1 MEVKRAQNIL
11 VTGALGQVGSELVPA
26 LQERFGMERVVAS
39 DVRSLPPDRP
49 IREGPFEVLDCTDR
63 SRLEE
68 VVEKYNVGT
77 LYHLA
82 AILSAKA
89 EAQPELAWRVNM
101 EGLYN
106 VLEVARAYGCRVF
119 VPSSIAAFGPSTPK
133 DLTPQDTLQRPGS
146 LYGVTKV
153 AGELL
158 CDYYALRFGL
168 DVRGLRYPGLI
179 SYTAPPGGGTTDY
192 AVEIFWE
199 ALRQGSYTSF
209 LGPDTR
215 LPMMYMPDAIRATLE
230 LMEADPARLRH
241 RNAFNVAA
249 FSCTPAELAAEIR
262 KHLPHFKIHYQ
273 IDPVRQAIADSWP
286 HTLDDSAAR
295 EEWGWKPAFDLAA
308 MTADMLAQLS
318 ARWAVQGV

>member
-49 IREGPFEVLDCTDR
+49 IREGPFEVLDCIDR

-68 VVEKYNVGT
+68 VVEKHDVGT

-101 EGLYN
+101 EGLHN
-106 VLEVARAYGCRVF
+106 VLEVARAHGCRVF
-119 VPSSIAAFGPSTPK
+119 VPSSIAVFGPSTPK
-133 DLTPQDTLQRPGS
+133 DPTPQDTLQRPGS

-179 SYTAPPGGGTTDY
+179 SYTAPPGGGTTD
-192 AVEIFWE
+192 
-199 ALRQGSYTSF
+199 
-209 LGPDTR
+209 
-215 LPMMYMPDAIRATLE
+215 
-230 LMEADPARLRH
+230 
-241 RNAFNVAA
+241 
-249 FSCTPAELAAEIR
+249 
-262 KHLPHFKIHYQ
+262 
-273 IDPVRQAIADSWP
+273 
-286 HTLDDSAAR
+286 
-295 EEWGWKPAFDLAA
+295 
-308 MTADMLAQLS
+308 
-318 ARWAVQGV
+318 

>member
-179 SYTAPPGGGTTDY
+179 SYTAPPGGGNH
-192 AVEIFWE
+192 
-199 ALRQGSYTSF
+199 
-209 LGPDTR
+209 
-215 LPMMYMPDAIRATLE
+215 
-230 LMEADPARLRH
+230 RLR
-241 RNAFNVAA
+241 RGDLLGSLAPGQLYQLPGARYPAA
-249 FSCTPAELAAEIR
+249 DDVHARCHPGHARADGSRPGPA
-262 KHLPHFKIHYQ
+262 P
-273 IDPVRQAIADSWP
+273 PP
-286 HTLDDSAAR
+286 
-295 EEWGWKPAFDLAA
+295 
-308 MTADMLAQLS
+308 
-318 ARWAVQGV
+318 

>member
-49 IREGPFEVLDCTDR
+49 IREGPFEVLDCIDR

-68 VVEKYNVGT
+68 VVEKHDVGT

-101 EGLYN
+101 EGLHN
-106 VLEVARAYGCRVF
+106 VLEVARAHGCRVF
-119 VPSSIAAFGPSTPK
+119 VPSSIAVFGPSTPK
-133 DLTPQDTLQRPGS
+133 DPTPQDTLQRPGS

-179 SYTAPPGGGTTDY
+179 SYTAPPGGEPPTTPWRSSGKPC
-192 AVEIFWE
+192 ARAAIPASW
-199 ALRQGSYTSF
+199 
-209 LGPDTR
+209 GP
-215 LPMMYMPDAIRATLE
+215 
-230 LMEADPARLRH
+230 
-241 RNAFNVAA
+241 
-249 FSCTPAELAAEIR
+249 TPGCR
-262 KHLPHFKIHYQ
+262 
-273 IDPVRQAIADSWP
+273 
-286 HTLDDSAAR
+286 
-295 EEWGWKPAFDLAA
+295 
-308 MTADMLAQLS
+308 
-318 ARWAVQGV
+318 